1 MRHFSRKKLKNV
13 KDDFQLSI
21 MNYALFF
28 GVPAIAV
35 GLSAISLLAMFPSRF
50 SKSDLGTSTGSV
62 TSSPS
67 PKLVPDLLAKDAAP
81 IPNALEATTIELRA
95 LSKMLTTHS
104 SMPTA

>member
-1 MRHFSRKKLKNV
+1 MLIAN
-13 KDDFQLSI
+13 L
-21 MNYALFF
+21 

-35 GLSAISLLAMFPSRF
+35 GLSAISLLAMSPSRF

-81 IPNALEATTIELRA
+81 IPNASEATN
-95 LSKMLTTHS
+95 SKSLEILKFMLTF
-104 SMPTA
+104 